1 MSGARGKI
9 IKILFV
15 CHGNICRSPM
25 AEFVMKDLAEKAGIG
40 DKVYIA
46 SAATSS
52 EEIGSPVHRGTVREL
67 EKRGIS
73 CAGKY
78 AVRLEKSDY
87 GYYDYIV
94 GMDIYNLRNML
105 RLFGGD
111 PENKVRLLMS
121 RFRNDLPGY
130 SRRVRGSCGDRRA
143 QIARLNFL
151 RAVCALL
158 TLTSI
163 KKV

>member
-1 MSGARGKI
+1 MSETGGKI

-25 AEFVMKDLAEKAGIG
+25 AEFVMKDIVEKAGIG

-94 GMDIYNLRNML
+94 GMDIFNLRNML

-121 RFRNDLPGY
+121 FAGE
-130 SRRVRGSCGDRRA
+130 SRDVDDPWYTHDFETTYRDIAAGCAALAEIVGRR
-143 QIARLNFL
+143 L
-151 RAVCALL
+151 RD
-158 TLTSI
+158 
-163 KKV
+163 

>member
-1 MSGARGKI
+1 MSETGGKI

-94 GMDIYNLRNML
+94 GMDIFNLRNML

-121 RFRNDLPGY
+121 FTGE
-130 SRRVRGSCGDRRA
+130 SRDVDDPWYTRDFATAYADIYAGCS
-143 QIARLNFL
+143 
-151 RAVCALL
+151 ALL
-158 TLTSI
+158 
-163 KKV
+163 KVVGDELRP

>member
-94 GMDIYNLRNML
+94 GMDLYNLKNML

-121 RFRNDLPGY
+121 FAGE
-130 SRRVRGSCGDRRA
+130 SRDVDDPWYTHDFETTYRDILAGCSALTEIVGRR
-143 QIARLNFL
+143 L
-151 RAVCALL
+151 RD
-158 TLTSI
+158 
-163 KKV
+163 

>member
-1 MSGARGKI
+1 MSETGGKI

-25 AEFVMKDLAEKAGIG
+25 AEFVMKDIVEKAGIG

-78 AVRLEKSDY
+78 AVKLEKSDY
-87 GYYDYIV
+87 GYYDHIV
-94 GMDIYNLRNML
+94 GMDLYNLRNML

-121 RFRNDLPGY
+121 FAGE
-130 SRRVRGSCGDRRA
+130 SRDVDDPWYTRDFETAYRDISSG
-143 QIARLNFL
+143 
-151 RAVCALL
+151 CAALAEIVGREL
-158 TLTSI
+158 HG
-163 KKV
+163 

>member
-25 AEFVMKDLAEKAGIG
+25 AEFVMKDFVAKAGIG

-94 GMDIYNLRNML
+94 GMDLYNLRNML

-121 RFRNDLPGY
+121 FTGE
-130 SRRVRGSCGDRRA
+130 SRDVDDPWYTHDFETTYRDISTGCAALTEVVRRR
-143 QIARLNFL
+143 L
-151 RAVCALL
+151 RD
-158 TLTSI
+158 
-163 KKV
+163 

>member
-121 RFRNDLPGY
+121 FAGE
-130 SRRVRGSCGDRRA
+130 SRDVDDPWYTHDFETTYRDIAAACAALAEIVGRR
-143 QIARLNFL
+143 L
-151 RAVCALL
+151 RD
-158 TLTSI
+158 
-163 KKV
+163 

>member
-94 GMDIYNLRNML
+94 GMDLYNLRNML

-121 RFRNDLPGY
+121 FAGE
-130 SRRVRGSCGDRRA
+130 SRDVDDPWYTHDFETTYRDIAAGCAALTEIVGRR
-143 QIARLNFL
+143 L
-151 RAVCALL
+151 RD
-158 TLTSI
+158 
-163 KKV
+163 

>member
-25 AEFVMKDLAEKAGIG
+25 AEFVMKDIVEKVGIG

-94 GMDIYNLRNML
+94 GMDLYNLRNML

-121 RFRNDLPGY
+121 FTGE
-130 SRRVRGSCGDRRA
+130 SRDVDDPWYTHDFETTYRDIAAGCAALTEIVGRR
-143 QIARLNFL
+143 L
-151 RAVCALL
+151 RD
-158 TLTSI
+158 
-163 KKV
+163 

>member
-52 EEIGSPVHRGTVREL
+52 EEIGSPVHRGTAAVLAE
-67 EKRGIS
+67 RGIS
-73 CAGKY
+73 CAGKR
-78 AVRLEKSDY
+78 AVRLEKTDY
-87 GYYDYIV
+87 AYYDHIV
-94 GMDIYNLRNML
+94 GMDIYNIRNML

-121 RFRNDLPGY
+121 FAGE
-130 SRRVRGSCGDRRA
+130 SRDVDDPWYTHDFETTYRDIAAGCAALTEIVGRR
-143 QIARLNFL
+143 L
-151 RAVCALL
+151 RD
-158 TLTSI
+158 
-163 KKV
+163 

>member
-94 GMDIYNLRNML
+94 GMDLYNLRNML

-121 RFRNDLPGY
+121 FAGE
-130 SRRVRGSCGDRRA
+130 SRDVDDPWYTHDFETTYRDIAAGCSALTEIVGRR
-143 QIARLNFL
+143 L
-151 RAVCALL
+151 RD
-158 TLTSI
+158 
-163 KKV
+163 

>member
-1 MSGARGKI
+1 MSGARQRI

-73 CAGKY
+73 CEGKY

-121 RFRNDLPGY
+121 FAGE
-130 SRRVRGSCGDRRA
+130 SRDVDDPWYTHDFETTYRDIAAGCAALTEIVGRR
-143 QIARLNFL
+143 L
-151 RAVCALL
+151 CD
-158 TLTSI
+158 
-163 KKV
+163 